1 MIQRSSN
8 VLLAEVLDTGL
19 CIFMFTVLTGGR
31 RNFLGLNRNTV
42 SYFNRLS
49 SPCEVFLVI
58 F

>member
-1 MIQRSSN
+1 MYC
-8 VLLAEVLDTGL
+8 LLKFWILVYAFL
-19 CIFMFTVLTGGR
+19 CSLVLTGGR